1 MKVDQ
6 SAKYFLVDSR
16 DRDIARVCCGEELL
30 HGNTGVDDDDDD
42 DEDDDGGEGA
52 IQVWMMMM
60 IGV

>member
-6 SAKYFLVDSR
+6 SAKYFFVDSR
-16 DRDIARVCCGEELL
+16 DRNIARVRCGEELL

-42 DEDDDGGEGA
+42 EDDDGGEGA
-52 IQVWMMMM
+52 IQGWMMMM